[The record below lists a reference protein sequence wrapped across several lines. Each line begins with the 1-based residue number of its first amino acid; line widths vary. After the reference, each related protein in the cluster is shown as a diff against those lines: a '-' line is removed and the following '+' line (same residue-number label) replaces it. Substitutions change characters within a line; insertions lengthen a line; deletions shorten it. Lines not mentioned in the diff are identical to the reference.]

1 MPNEEKEV
9 ENEAVVVDMV
19 GTNELPVPFTIVK
32 SNPLITS
39 SYNLTLNGMKLLN
52 VAFAKINPFEEVP
65 PDKGLSVFIPI
76 KELKQALGVKGN
88 SIYSQVKRAVFDL
101 SNNNTFY
108 FEGINEEGMNLGF
121 YVLIEKAHYIERR
134 GVKINFAPSVTPFL
148 TNLQRK
154 GIGFTVFSSTNT
166 IPMRSK
172 YSMKMYEIFRK
183 ESFLL
188 RKLALK
194 NSVVVEI
201 DEYEL
206 RFKLGIYDLNDSQ
219 NNEAKILMSQGC
231 KDYKKIMS
239 KLKGKDKNKYK
250 QTYALREKVIDVAQ
264 KEIRELTDIDFEYE
278 EVGGYGK
285 PKKFVFTI
293 FRNTRNHQ
301 NMLEIRERAQKMFK
315 YDEKDMERINAIIDY
330 VSDTYDLRVSDARAV
345 AECAGYDLHIIDEA
359 GRLLKNA
366 NNVRNATGWLIE
378 CIRKNWAGMGTLESQ
393 NAYIDEEYE
402 TVEEE
407 VDIED
412 LP

>member
-1 MPNEEKEV
+1 
-9 ENEAVVVDMV
+9 
-19 GTNELPVPFTIVK
+19 
-32 SNPLITS
+32 
-39 SYNLTLNGMKLLN
+39 MKLLN

-206 RFKLGIYDLNDSQ
+206 RFKNI
-219 NNEAKILMSQGC
+219 
-231 KDYKKIMS
+231 
-239 KLKGKDKNKYK
+239 
-250 QTYALREKVIDVAQ
+250 
-264 KEIRELTDIDFEYE
+264 
-278 EVGGYGK
+278 
-285 PKKFVFTI
+285 
-293 FRNTRNHQ
+293 
-301 NMLEIRERAQKMFK
+301 
-315 YDEKDMERINAIIDY
+315 
-330 VSDTYDLRVSDARAV
+330 
-345 AECAGYDLHIIDEA
+345 
-359 GRLLKNA
+359 
-366 NNVRNATGWLIE
+366 
-378 CIRKNWAGMGTLESQ
+378 
-393 NAYIDEEYE
+393 
-402 TVEEE
+402 
-407 VDIED
+407 
-412 LP
+412 